1 MLTLNSF
8 FHAVRYALDKLE
20 YEDIFLKVKQYQ
32 VLASL
37 LEKRDTVAILPTGY
51 GKSIIFHLF
60 PFVYDHINA
69 STSSHGHGCAVL
81 IVTPLNSLISDQT
94 SILKKRGIEAAVLT
108 TTITSSESRTKS
120 ENNASDSESDN
131 EEAPEIQSL
140 RLSTDE
146 KNKENIEKEN
156 FKIIFAHPEAFISCR
171 EGRRI
176 LMSNSLQQRVVA
188 SVIDEAHLVEE
199 WGREFRPDFRKLA
212 QLGSIFPNAPFL
224 VLTATAPVQM
234 REELIC
240 TLHLEKPLVVVANLN
255 RPNIFIE
262 KKKRKPTSANEESFE
277 SILLP
282 IAKELKESLIQF
294 PLTIIYLPLK
304 WCGYAFKL
312 FLEELGDK
320 SYVPSDER
328 IPKNCL
334 FAQYHSP
341 QTEEM
346 KLEILSQLKGNDS
359 SRKTRVVFA
368 TVAIGLGVN
377 IPDVRQIIHIGAPCT
392 LESYYQEIGR
402 AGRDS
407 KQARASLHYNGH
419 DIASNRRGMTEEMRM
434 FCRENTGCLRKL
446 ILTYLGS
453 NNLTTTKETDRH
465 LCCSNCLNM
474 CECNSCQ
481 VVQPLHEALAIVD
494 LHEESRHPGP
504 QPSCNI
510 SKSQRDKIRT
520 LMREYRLKL
529 GSEGYRMG
537 GIDSSTGL
545 TLKLIE
551 SIVDNFEF
559 VKSAEEMVK
568 TFEIWDIEQANSLFK
583 IITEVCQ
590 N

>member
-1 MLTLNSF
+1 MYTLNSF

-51 GKSIIFHLF
+51 GKSLIFHLF
-60 PFVYDHINA
+60 PFVYDYINI
-69 STSSHGHGCAVL
+69 STLSHRHGCAAL

-108 TTITSSESRTKS
+108 TTITSTEKHGKYESSTSEC
-120 ENNASDSESDN
+120 ESDE
-131 EEAPEIQSL
+131 EEAPETQSM
-140 RLSTDE
+140 RLLTDE
-146 KNKENIEKEN
+146 KTKQNIDKEN
-156 FKIIFAHPEAFISCR
+156 FKIIFAHPEAFISCK
-171 EGRRI
+171 EGRR
-176 LMSNSLQQRVVA
+176 LLLSNSFQHRIVA

-199 WGREFRPDFRKLA
+199 WGREFRPDFSKLA

-224 VLTATAPVQM
+224 ILTATAPLQM
-234 REELIC
+234 RDELIC
-240 TLHLEKPLVVVANLN
+240 TLHLKKPFVVVANLN

-262 KKKRKPTSANEESFE
+262 KKKRKPASTNEESFD

-282 IAKELKESLIQF
+282 IARELKKSLILF

-312 FLEELGDK
+312 FMEELEDK
-320 SYVPSDER
+320 SYIPSDER

-346 KLEILSQLKGNDS
+346 KLEILSQLKGHDS

-368 TVAIGLGVN
+368 TVAIGLGVD
-377 IPDVRQIIHIGAPCT
+377 IPDVRHIVHIGPPCT

-402 AGRDS
+402 AGRDG
-407 KQARASLHYNGH
+407 KQAHASLYYNGH
-419 DIASNRRGMTEEMRM
+419 DIASNKRGMTEEVRM
-434 FCRENTGCLRKL
+434 FCREESGCLRNI
-446 ILTYLGS
+446 ILRYLGS
-453 NNLTTTKETDRH
+453 NLTTTNETDRH
-465 LCCSNCLNM
+465 LCCSNCLKM
-474 CECNSCQ
+474 CKCNSCE
-481 VVQPLHEALAIVD
+481 VLQPLNESLTITD
-494 LHEESRHPGP
+494 MHEEPHNPVP

-510 SKSQRDKIRT
+510 LKSQQDKIRT

-529 GSEGYRMG
+529 GSEGYQMG
-537 GIDSSTGL
+537 GIDASTGL
-545 TLKLIE
+545 TLKMID
-551 SIVDNFEF
+551 SIVANFEF
-559 VKSAEEMVK
+559 VKSAEEMVQ
-568 TFEIWDIEQANSLFK
+568 TFGIWDIDQANSLFK
-583 IITEVCQ
+583 IITKVCQ